1 MDPAPIS
8 PAGVPV
14 PNSATEEAPSVSAM
28 SLQDSGTDQ
37 VALAPREGE
46 AIVPLT
52 ERSLA
57 MLGSDDSRRNMPG
70 VRSEW
75 DYVTTPSPYRAP
87 LTGSPTIL
95 ASPVQYSPHEISQV
109 ANFYHNQVLA
119 PTLNQ
124 QVLVQSDT
132 GPAVAAEAEARHSAI
147 MNEKNQQFREQM
159 ARIQNEAISG
169 AAKLR
174 LEFVQAEARLQHQEE
189 SLRAAGES
197 MVNQHSE
204 EISLMRHEASDAKA
218 KLHQAESTVQD
229 VMKHAELELAARSQA
244 QSAAEAMSGQIHHLR
259 AEMSEFMKIHQHQ
272 SSNMTRLE
280 RDNAEL
286 RSRLADAAAGVYSIQ
301 SVPANASQFARNDS
315 PSMFGISTPPGM
327 GDNPGG
333 GGGGGPPDDGPDD
346 DGNDDDDNKRKSKK
360 DKKKKKRDSS
370 SSSSSSSSIGLSKKE
385 LLRMLKKVSKSKR
398 DKNDGTD
405 DEEKRGRTRAPK
417 EAQKIVFPKF
427 PQPETYRNW
436 RLRVREAVVAA
447 SDRPDEAFEWLSEV
461 WKEGTTE
468 EMLRDPSGFT
478 TLDAKIHS
486 AITNVLE
493 GDFAHQMDTFKEREG
508 HEGRYVR
515 GRQILWKLDGY
526 LATNA
531 LHGSVYDM
539 EDLLNV
545 VMVNDNLVQFIR
557 NWDTVLS
564 GIKKTPSDDVLES
577 LFHRQVKK
585 NKALAHDVAIY
596 ERAVDGTPEKTF
608 EFLYKAANRHI
619 NAKRLEKN
627 RDRMAKQAAAG
638 MPTAPA
644 PLKRVPRGFCIDFVR
659 KGSCS
664 KDNCPYKHEK
674 PEKSRGRTPSGGKG
688 KGRGRSPSGRG
699 SPSPS
704 RAHVECKFFKHGRC
718 NKGDAC
724 RFLHSKP
731 SAPAPGSGRESSG
744 EKRKKK
750 EKKDKR
756 RKKSRSSSK
765 SSKGSR
771 GSKGSKG
778 SGSSKGSGKG
788 RRGPK
793 PSIPAAVC
801 LLSALVAGSA
811 SQADAHAF
819 RKDLPIHDDLYSSSA
834 FPALASV
841 KFSNTPELYYIP
853 TPEHESNWRPIIQEA
868 RDFRKEYP
876 VNYKPKKDDQDLRD
890 AQASAKMLRSTIE
903 GMQRGAN
910 PACSFKC
917 NTEFGCNECIAANLT
932 VGCPAKHT
940 SSAPTIDMEWI
951 ADTGSAQDLVSKNE
965 IQGVNDFESS
975 KPVNMMTANGPNY
988 ADRQS
993 RIYIPSL
1000 DSTTEPYVLS
1010 ESPSVLSV
1018 GQKCMDEGFDFVWRA
1033 NCRPY
1038 FKDSEGNRVYMDV
1051 RDNVP
1056 YLKSWKENVALPV
1069 RPVQTKSEHTP
1080 AEKRGQESIDSEQLA
1095 NDLLKSRDFS
1105 HKSCLKLLRSLK
1117 YKPSKSNRL
1126 SVSNKSKTSDAVEY
1140 IVLGTFAHGGVQGIT
1155 NITHKNQK
1163 ACQYINAYLGDHGLS
1178 GDCSSLCINHGST
1191 IKIHKDAHNMKG
1203 STNHTISLG
1212 DFQGGN
1218 LWIHDAAARKGEP
1231 NVTSHRLGNKT
1242 LYGKEHVTHKK
1253 LIQFDPKQYH
1263 CVVPWKG
1270 DRWSITAYVNRAVP
1284 KLSEAEI
1291 KQLHGYGFKLSK
1303 RAAIPAPVPDPE
1315 DERVLQELLGDE
1327 VAPRPEEPRTKPK
1340 VKIRESEKK
1349 KKKEKKSKPDAPHV
1363 LSDAAKEFDAF
1374 IERVETERA
1383 AEDDIEEARRLI
1395 AEYGT
1400 EDEADEPPKPDPVR
1414 PPAGES
1420 SVPDGEGSSD
1430 PKVAKGVEAL
1440 KKEAKSL
1447 HHLMTHV
1454 PKNPYC
1460 SVCNQAKMY
1469 KAPGYRTDGLRS
1481 ISASCFGDHIT
1492 ADHVVLYRD
1501 SDNMIEDSRLALIVK
1516 DVATSFMFAYPSALK
1531 DADECQVALQHFVA
1545 STDKVGVFYS
1555 DNAKELTRATKSL
1568 GWRHEHSKDYIHQSN
1583 SIAERA
1589 VRATTE
1595 GTRCNLLQAGLS
1607 HAYWP
1612 QALEHSCTAFNI
1624 SHPKGIEYSPW
1635 YKRFGEGLKGKM
1647 LPFGCRVDY
1656 WVGPKSQRKKRPR
1669 FEPTSEPGVFLG
1681 YYFQPGMKWKRE
1693 ILVLSLKDLNR
1704 NDFNECL
1711 TRPYPCQS
1719 EPIQRPRGRVCV
1731 PHEGPL

>member
-14 PNSATEEAPSVSAM
+14 PNSATEEAPSISAM
-28 SLQDSGTDQ
+28 SLQDAGTDQ
-37 VALAPREGE
+37 MALAPREGE
-46 AIVPLT
+46 AVVPLT

-70 VRSEW
+70 ARSEW

-95 ASPVQYSPHEISQV
+95 APSVHYSPHEISQV

-132 GPAVAAEAEARHSAI
+132 GPAIAAEAEARHSAI

-159 ARIQNEAISG
+159 ARIQTEAISG

-174 LEFVQAEARLQHQEE
+174 LEFVQAENRLQHQEE

-197 MVNQHSE
+197 MADQHSE
-204 EISLMRHEASDAKA
+204 EISLMRHEASEAKA
-218 KLHQAESTVQD
+218 KLHQAESTVQN
-229 VMKHAELELAARSQA
+229 VVQHAELELAARSQA

-259 AEMSEFMKIHQHQ
+259 AEMSEFMKIHHHQ
-272 SSNMTRLE
+272 TSNMSRLE

-301 SVPANASQFARNDS
+301 SVPANASQYTGHAS

-327 GDNPGG
+327 GDNPIG

-346 DGNDDDDNKRKSKK
+346 DGNDDDDDKKKSKK
-360 DKKKKKRDSS
+360 DKKKKKKKRDSS
-370 SSSSSSSSIGLSKKE
+370 SSSSSSSSIGLTKKE
-385 LLRMLKKVSKSKR
+385 LLKMLKKVSKSKK

-405 DEEKRGRTRAPK
+405 DEEKRGRTRTPK
-417 EAQKIVFPKF
+417 EAEKIVFPKF

-436 RLRVREAVVAA
+436 RLRRLSPHRTVPTKHSSGSPRFGERAQLKKCFATLAGSQLSTQRFIRPSRMFLRGTSHVR
-447 SDRPDEAFEWLSEV
+447 W
-461 WKEGTTE
+461 
-468 EMLRDPSGFT
+468 
-478 TLDAKIHS
+478 
-486 AITNVLE
+486 
-493 GDFAHQMDTFKEREG
+493 TFKEREG
-508 HEGRYVR
+508 HENRFVR
-515 GRQILWKLDGY
+515 GRQVLWKLDGY

-577 LFHRQVKK
+577 LFHRQIKK

-638 MPTAPA
+638 MPSAPA
-644 PLKRVPRGFCIDFVR
+644 PLKRVPRGFCIDFVK

-724 RFLHSKP
+724 RFLHNKP

-819 RKDLPIHDDLYSSSA
+819 RKDMPIHDDMYSSSA

-841 KFSNTPELYYIP
+841 KFTNTPELYYIP
-853 TPEHESNWRPIIQEA
+853 TPEHESNWRPIIHGA

-903 GMQRGAN
+903 GMERGAN

-917 NTEFGCNECIAANLT
+917 KTEFGCNECIAANLT
-932 VGCPAKHT
+932 VGCPAQHT
-940 SSAPTIDMEWI
+940 TSAPTIDMEWI

-965 IQGVNDFESS
+965 IQGVSDFESS

-1000 DSTTEPYVLS
+1000 GSTTEPYVLS
-1010 ESPSVLSV
+1010 DSPSVLSV

-1038 FKDSEGNRVYMDV
+1038 FRDSEGNKVYMDV

-1069 RPVQTKSEHTP
+1069 RPVQTKSESTP
-1080 AEKRGQESIDSEQLA
+1080 AEKLGQESIDSEQLA

-1126 SVSNKSKTSDAVEY
+1126 SVSNKSKTNDTVEY
-1140 IVLGTFAHGGVQGIT
+1140 IVFGTFAHGGVQGIT

-1163 ACQYINAYLGDHGLS
+1163 ACQYINAYLGEHGLS

-1191 IKIHKDAHNMKG
+1191 IQIHKDAHNMKG
-1203 STNHTISLG
+1203 SMNHTISLG

-1242 LYGKEHVTHKK
+1242 LYGKEHSTHKK

-1270 DRWSITAYVNRAVP
+1270 DRWSITAYV
-1284 KLSEAEI
+1284 
-1291 KQLHGYGFKLSK
+1291 
-1303 RAAIPAPVPDPE
+1303 
-1315 DERVLQELLGDE
+1315 
-1327 VAPRPEEPRTKPK
+1327 T
-1340 VKIRESEKK
+1340 
-1349 KKKEKKSKPDAPHV
+1349 V
-1363 LSDAAKEFDAF
+1363 LSSLSVLPSLLLSL
-1374 IERVETERA
+1374 I
-1383 AEDDIEEARRLI
+1383 RRTNGC
-1395 AEYGT
+1395 YGN
-1400 EDEADEPPKPDPVR
+1400 
-1414 PPAGES
+1414 S
-1420 SVPDGEGSSD
+1420 W
-1430 PKVAKGVEAL
+1430 
-1440 KKEAKSL
+1440 
-1447 HHLMTHV
+1447 
-1454 PKNPYC
+1454 
-1460 SVCNQAKMY
+1460 
-1469 KAPGYRTDGLRS
+1469 
-1481 ISASCFGDHIT
+1481 
-1492 ADHVVLYRD
+1492 
-1501 SDNMIEDSRLALIVK
+1501 
-1516 DVATSFMFAYPSALK
+1516 
-1531 DADECQVALQHFVA
+1531 
-1545 STDKVGVFYS
+1545 
-1555 DNAKELTRATKSL
+1555 ATKRLLDPRNPGPSL
-1568 GWRHEHSKDYIHQSN
+1568 R
-1583 SIAERA
+1583 
-1589 VRATTE
+1589 
-1595 GTRCNLLQAGLS
+1595 
-1607 HAYWP
+1607 
-1612 QALEHSCTAFNI
+1612 
-1624 SHPKGIEYSPW
+1624 
-1635 YKRFGEGLKGKM
+1635 
-1647 LPFGCRVDY
+1647 
-1656 WVGPKSQRKKRPR
+1656 
-1669 FEPTSEPGVFLG
+1669 
-1681 YYFQPGMKWKRE
+1681 
-1693 ILVLSLKDLNR
+1693 
-1704 NDFNECL
+1704 
-1711 TRPYPCQS
+1711 
-1719 EPIQRPRGRVCV
+1719 
-1731 PHEGPL
+1731 

>member
-1 MDPAPIS
+1 
-8 PAGVPV
+8 
-14 PNSATEEAPSVSAM
+14 
-28 SLQDSGTDQ
+28 
-37 VALAPREGE
+37 
-46 AIVPLT
+46 
-52 ERSLA
+52 
-57 MLGSDDSRRNMPG
+57 
-70 VRSEW
+70 
-75 DYVTTPSPYRAP
+75 
-87 LTGSPTIL
+87 
-95 ASPVQYSPHEISQV
+95 
-109 ANFYHNQVLA
+109 
-119 PTLNQ
+119 
-124 QVLVQSDT
+124 
-132 GPAVAAEAEARHSAI
+132 
-147 MNEKNQQFREQM
+147 
-159 ARIQNEAISG
+159 
-169 AAKLR
+169 
-174 LEFVQAEARLQHQEE
+174 
-189 SLRAAGES
+189 
-197 MVNQHSE
+197 
-204 EISLMRHEASDAKA
+204 
-218 KLHQAESTVQD
+218 
-229 VMKHAELELAARSQA
+229 
-244 QSAAEAMSGQIHHLR
+244 
-259 AEMSEFMKIHQHQ
+259 
-272 SSNMTRLE
+272 
-280 RDNAEL
+280 
-286 RSRLADAAAGVYSIQ
+286 
-301 SVPANASQFARNDS
+301 
-315 PSMFGISTPPGM
+315 
-327 GDNPGG
+327 
-333 GGGGGPPDDGPDD
+333 
-346 DGNDDDDNKRKSKK
+346 
-360 DKKKKKRDSS
+360 
-370 SSSSSSSSIGLSKKE
+370 
-385 LLRMLKKVSKSKR
+385 
-398 DKNDGTD
+398 
-405 DEEKRGRTRAPK
+405 
-417 EAQKIVFPKF
+417 
-427 PQPETYRNW
+427 
-436 RLRVREAVVAA
+436 
-447 SDRPDEAFEWLSEV
+447 
-461 WKEGTTE
+461 
-468 EMLRDPSGFT
+468 
-478 TLDAKIHS
+478 
-486 AITNVLE
+486 
-493 GDFAHQMDTFKEREG
+493 
-508 HEGRYVR
+508 
-515 GRQILWKLDGY
+515 
-526 LATNA
+526 
-531 LHGSVYDM
+531 
-539 EDLLNV
+539 
-545 VMVNDNLVQFIR
+545 
-557 NWDTVLS
+557 
-564 GIKKTPSDDVLES
+564 
-577 LFHRQVKK
+577 
-585 NKALAHDVAIY
+585 
-596 ERAVDGTPEKTF
+596 
-608 EFLYKAANRHI
+608 
-619 NAKRLEKN
+619 
-627 RDRMAKQAAAG
+627 MAKQAAAG

-699 SPSPS
+699 SPSPN
-704 RAHVECKFFKHGRC
+704 RAQVECKFFKHGRC

-724 RFLHSKP
+724 RFLHNKP

-744 EKRKKK
+744 EKKKKK
-750 EKKDKR
+750 ERKDKR

-819 RKDLPIHDDLYSSSA
+819 RKDMPIHDDMYSSPA

-853 TPEHESNWRPIIQEA
+853 TPEHESNWKPIIHEA

-876 VNYKPKKDDQDLRD
+876 VNYKPKKDDQDVRD

-903 GMQRGAN
+903 GMERGAN

-951 ADTGSAQDLVSKNE
+951 ADTGSAQDLVSRNE

-975 KPVNMMTANGPNY
+975 KPVNMMTANEPNY

-993 RIYIPSL
+993 RIYIPSIG
-1000 DSTTEPYVLS
+1000 STTEPYVLS
-1010 ESPSVLSV
+1010 DSPSVLSV

-1038 FKDSEGNRVYMDV
+1038 FKDSEGNKVYMDV

-1080 AEKRGQESIDSEQLA
+1080 AEKRGQESVDSEQLA

-1126 SVSNKSKTSDAVEY
+1126 SVSNKSKTNDAVEY
-1140 IVLGTFAHGGVQGIT
+1140 IVFGTFAHGGVQGIT

-1203 STNHTISLG
+1203 SMNHTISLG
-1212 DFQGGN
+1212 DFQGGT

-1291 KQLHGYGFKLSK
+1291 KLLHSYGFKLSK

-1327 VAPRPEEPRTKPK
+1327 VAPRTEEPRTKPK
-1340 VKIRESEKK
+1340 VKIRESDKK

-1383 AEDDIEEARRLI
+1383 AEDDIEEARRII

-1400 EDEADEPPKPDPVR
+1400 EDEAEEPPKPDPVR

-1481 ISASCFGDHIT
+1481 VSASCFGDHIT

-1583 SIAERA
+1583 AIAERA

-1595 GTRCNLLQAGLS
+1595 GARCNLLQAGLS
-1607 HAYWP
+1607 HVYWP

-1624 SHPKGIEYSPW
+1624 SHPNGIEYSPW
-1635 YKRFGEGLKGKM
+1635 YKRFGEGFKGKM

-1656 WVGPKSQRKKRPR
+1656 WVGTKSQRKKRPR

-1681 YYFQPGMKWKRE
+1681 
-1693 ILVLSLKDLNR
+1693 
-1704 NDFNECL
+1704 
-1711 TRPYPCQS
+1711 
-1719 EPIQRPRGRVCV
+1719 
-1731 PHEGPL
+1731 

>member
-8 PAGVPV
+8 PAGVPI

-75 DYVTTPSPYRAP
+75 DYVTTPSPHRAL
-87 LTGSPTIL
+87 LTGSATVL

-132 GPAVAAEAEARHSAI
+132 GPAIAAEAEARHSAI

-174 LEFVQAEARLQHQEE
+174 LEFIQAETRLQHQEE

-197 MVNQHSE
+197 MANQHSE
-204 EISLMRHEASDAKA
+204 ELSPMRHEASDAKA
-218 KLHQAESTVQD
+218 KLHQAESTVQN
-229 VMKHAELELAARSQA
+229 VVHHAELELAARSQA

-259 AEMSEFMKIHQHQ
+259 AEMSEFMKFHKHQT
-272 SSNMTRLE
+272 SNISMLE

-286 RSRLADAAAGVYSIQ
+286 RSRLAEAAAGVYSIQ
-301 SVPANASQFARNDS
+301 SVPANASQYTGHAS

-327 GDNPGG
+327 GDNPT
-333 GGGGGPPDDGPDD
+333 GGGGGPPDDGP
-346 DGNDDDDNKRKSKK
+346 GDDDDDDDDKKKSKK
-360 DKKKKKRDSS
+360 DKKKKKKKRDSS
-370 SSSSSSSSIGLSKKE
+370 SSSSSSSSIGLTKKE
-385 LLRMLKKVSKSKR
+385 LLRMLKKVSKSKK

-405 DEEKRGRTRAPK
+405 DEEKRGRTRTPK
-417 EAQKIVFPKF
+417 EAEKIVFPKF

-461 WKEGTTE
+461 WREGTTE
-468 EMLRDPSGFT
+468 EMLRDSSGFA

-493 GDFAHQMDTFKEREG
+493 GDFARQMDTFKEREG
-508 HEGRYVR
+508 HENRFVR

-577 LFHRQVKK
+577 LFHRQIKK

-596 ERAVDGTPEKTF
+596 GRAVDGTPEKTF

-638 MPTAPA
+638 MPSAPA
-644 PLKRVPRGFCIDFVR
+644 PLKRVPRGFCVDFVK

-699 SPSPS
+699 SPSPNRS
-704 RAHVECKFFKHGRC
+704 QVECKFFKQGRC

-724 RFLHSKP
+724 RFLHHKP

-819 RKDLPIHDDLYSSSA
+819 RKDMPIHD
-834 FPALASV
+834 
-841 KFSNTPELYYIP
+841 ELI
-853 TPEHESNWRPIIQEA
+853 S
-868 RDFRKEYP
+868 
-876 VNYKPKKDDQDLRD
+876 
-890 AQASAKMLRSTIE
+890 
-903 GMQRGAN
+903 
-910 PACSFKC
+910 
-917 NTEFGCNECIAANLT
+917 
-932 VGCPAKHT
+932 
-940 SSAPTIDMEWI
+940 
-951 ADTGSAQDLVSKNE
+951 
-965 IQGVNDFESS
+965 
-975 KPVNMMTANGPNY
+975 
-988 ADRQS
+988 
-993 RIYIPSL
+993 
-1000 DSTTEPYVLS
+1000 
-1010 ESPSVLSV
+1010 
-1018 GQKCMDEGFDFVWRA
+1018 
-1033 NCRPY
+1033 
-1038 FKDSEGNRVYMDV
+1038 
-1051 RDNVP
+1051 
-1056 YLKSWKENVALPV
+1056 
-1069 RPVQTKSEHTP
+1069 
-1080 AEKRGQESIDSEQLA
+1080 
-1095 NDLLKSRDFS
+1095 
-1105 HKSCLKLLRSLK
+1105 
-1117 YKPSKSNRL
+1117 RL
-1126 SVSNKSKTSDAVEY
+1126 S
-1140 IVLGTFAHGGVQGIT
+1140 
-1155 NITHKNQK
+1155 
-1163 ACQYINAYLGDHGLS
+1163 CS
-1178 GDCSSLCINHGST
+1178 G
-1191 IKIHKDAHNMKG
+1191 
-1203 STNHTISLG
+1203 
-1212 DFQGGN
+1212 
-1218 LWIHDAAARKGEP
+1218 
-1231 NVTSHRLGNKT
+1231 
-1242 LYGKEHVTHKK
+1242 
-1253 LIQFDPKQYH
+1253 
-1263 CVVPWKG
+1263 
-1270 DRWSITAYVNRAVP
+1270 
-1284 KLSEAEI
+1284 
-1291 KQLHGYGFKLSK
+1291 
-1303 RAAIPAPVPDPE
+1303 
-1315 DERVLQELLGDE
+1315 
-1327 VAPRPEEPRTKPK
+1327 
-1340 VKIRESEKK
+1340 IRE
-1349 KKKEKKSKPDAPHV
+1349 
-1363 LSDAAKEFDAF
+1363 
-1374 IERVETERA
+1374 
-1383 AEDDIEEARRLI
+1383 
-1395 AEYGT
+1395 
-1400 EDEADEPPKPDPVR
+1400 
-1414 PPAGES
+1414 
-1420 SVPDGEGSSD
+1420 
-1430 PKVAKGVEAL
+1430 
-1440 KKEAKSL
+1440 
-1447 HHLMTHV
+1447 
-1454 PKNPYC
+1454 
-1460 SVCNQAKMY
+1460 
-1469 KAPGYRTDGLRS
+1469 
-1481 ISASCFGDHIT
+1481 
-1492 ADHVVLYRD
+1492 
-1501 SDNMIEDSRLALIVK
+1501 
-1516 DVATSFMFAYPSALK
+1516 
-1531 DADECQVALQHFVA
+1531 
-1545 STDKVGVFYS
+1545 VF
-1555 DNAKELTRATKSL
+1555 
-1568 GWRHEHSKDYIHQSN
+1568 
-1583 SIAERA
+1583 
-1589 VRATTE
+1589 
-1595 GTRCNLLQAGLS
+1595 
-1607 HAYWP
+1607 
-1612 QALEHSCTAFNI
+1612 
-1624 SHPKGIEYSPW
+1624 
-1635 YKRFGEGLKGKM
+1635 
-1647 LPFGCRVDY
+1647 
-1656 WVGPKSQRKKRPR
+1656 
-1669 FEPTSEPGVFLG
+1669 
-1681 YYFQPGMKWKRE
+1681 
-1693 ILVLSLKDLNR
+1693 
-1704 NDFNECL
+1704 
-1711 TRPYPCQS
+1711 
-1719 EPIQRPRGRVCV
+1719 
-1731 PHEGPL
+1731 

>member
-1 MDPAPIS
+1 M
-8 PAGVPV
+8 
-14 PNSATEEAPSVSAM
+14 
-28 SLQDSGTDQ
+28 
-37 VALAPREGE
+37 
-46 AIVPLT
+46 
-52 ERSLA
+52 
-57 MLGSDDSRRNMPG
+57 
-70 VRSEW
+70 
-75 DYVTTPSPYRAP
+75 
-87 LTGSPTIL
+87 
-95 ASPVQYSPHEISQV
+95 VQ
-109 ANFYHNQVLA
+109 
-119 PTLNQ
+119 
-124 QVLVQSDT
+124 
-132 GPAVAAEAEARHSAI
+132 
-147 MNEKNQQFREQM
+147 
-159 ARIQNEAISG
+159 
-169 AAKLR
+169 
-174 LEFVQAEARLQHQEE
+174 
-189 SLRAAGES
+189 
-197 MVNQHSE
+197 
-204 EISLMRHEASDAKA
+204 
-218 KLHQAESTVQD
+218 
-229 VMKHAELELAARSQA
+229 HAELELAARTQA

-259 AEMSEFMKIHQHQ
+259 AKMSEFMKIHQHQ
-272 SSNMTRLE
+272 TSNMTRLE

-286 RSRLADAAAGVYSIQ
+286 RSRLADAAAVVYSIQ
-301 SVPANASQFARNDS
+301 SVPANASQYTGHAS

-327 GDNPGG
+327 GDNPIG

-346 DGNDDDDNKRKSKK
+346 DGDDDDDNKKKSKK
-360 DKKKKKRDSS
+360 DKKKKKKRDSS
-370 SSSSSSSSIGLSKKE
+370 SSSSSWSSIGLTKKE

-405 DEEKRGRTRAPK
+405 DEEKRGRTRTPK
-417 EAQKIVFPKF
+417 EAEKIVFPKF

-461 WKEGTTE
+461 WREGTTE
-468 EMLRDPSGFT
+468 EMLRDSSGFA

-493 GDFAHQMDTFKEREG
+493 GDFARQMDTFKEREG
-508 HEGRYVR
+508 HENRFVR

-577 LFHRQVKK
+577 LFHRQIKK

-596 ERAVDGTPEKTF
+596 ERAIEGTPEKTF

-644 PLKRVPRGFCIDFVR
+644 PLKRVPRGFCIDFVK

-704 RAHVECKFFKHGRC
+704 RAQVECKFFKHGRC

-724 RFLHSKP
+724 RFLHNKP

-793 PSIPAAVC
+793 SSIPAAVC

-819 RKDLPIHDDLYSSSA
+819 RKDMPIHDDMYSSPA

-853 TPEHESNWRPIIQEA
+853 TPEHESNWRPIIHEA

-903 GMQRGAN
+903 GMERGAN

-917 NTEFGCNECIAANLT
+917 KTEFGCNECIAANLT
-932 VGCPAKHT
+932 VGCPAQYAT
-940 SSAPTIDMEWI
+940 SAPAIDMEWI

-965 IQGVNDFESS
+965 IQGVSDFESC

-1000 DSTTEPYVLS
+1000 GSTTEPYVLS
-1010 ESPSVLSV
+1010 DSPSVLSV

-1038 FKDSEGNRVYMDV
+1038 FKDSEGNKVYMDV

-1056 YLKSWKENVALPV
+1056 YLKSWKQNVALPV
-1069 RPVQTKSEHTP
+1069 RPVQTKSEPTP
-1080 AEKRGQESIDSEQLA
+1080 AEKLGQESVDSEQLA

-1140 IVLGTFAHGGVQGIT
+1140 IVFGTLAHGGVQGIT

-1163 ACQYINAYLGDHGLS
+1163 ACQYINAYLGNHGLS

-1191 IKIHKDAHNMKG
+1191 IKIHKDAHNMRG
-1203 STNHTISLG
+1203 SMNHTISLG

-1253 LIQFDPKQYH
+1253 LIQFDPKLYH

-1284 KLSEAEI
+1284 KLSEAEL
-1291 KQLHGYGFKLSK
+1291 KLLHGYGFKLSK
-1303 RAAIPAPVPDPE
+1303 RAAIPAPIPDPE
-1315 DERVLQELLGDE
+1315 DERVLRELLGDE
-1327 VAPRPEEPRTKPK
+1327 AAPRPEEPRTKPK

-1374 IERVETERA
+1374 IERVETECA
-1383 AEDDIEEARRLI
+1383 AEDDIEEVRRTI

-1400 EDEADEPPKPDPVR
+1400 EDEAEELPEPDPVR
-1414 PPAGES
+1414 PPTGES

-1430 PKVAKGVEAL
+1430 PKVAKGIEAL

-1481 ISASCFGDHIT
+1481 VSASCFGDHIT

-1501 SDNMIEDSRLALIVK
+1501 SDNMIEDSRLALVVK
-1516 DVATSFMFAYPSALK
+1516 DIATSFMFAYPSALK

-1545 STDKVGVFYS
+1545 STDNRIRLEY
-1555 DNAKELTRATKSL
+1555 
-1568 GWRHEHSKDYIHQSN
+1568 
-1583 SIAERA
+1583 SIAITRQSSQEPRNCSAGAMNTVKTTSTNPTQSPRERFVPQRKAHA
-1589 VRATTE
+1589 VTCFRPVCHMFTGPRLSSTLAPRSTSLTL
-1595 GTRCNLLQAGLS
+1595 TGLS
-1607 HAYWP
+1607 I
-1612 QALEHSCTAFNI
+1612 LLGT
-1624 SHPKGIEYSPW
+1624 KGS
-1635 YKRFGEGLKGKM
+1635 GKGSKVR
-1647 LPFGCRVDY
+1647 C
-1656 WVGPKSQRKKRPR
+1656 
-1669 FEPTSEPGVFLG
+1669 
-1681 YYFQPGMKWKRE
+1681 
-1693 ILVLSLKDLNR
+1693 
-1704 NDFNECL
+1704 
-1711 TRPYPCQS
+1711 YPS
-1719 EPIQRPRGRVCV
+1719 DAE
-1731 PHEGPL
+1731 